1 MTMLFV
7 HPTDRTADVSSLSQ
21 ALQRTQ
27 PGDVV
32 VLGAGRYG
40 PSTTGERL
48 PLRIP
53 AGVAVE
59 GGRAEDCVLDGEGRF
74 EPSFH
79 PIRAELSVVL
89 IEDGASLAG
98 VSVTNG
104 GGHGIGVPLGASV
117 LIRNCHLSRHGDHG
131 IFVCGAAQAIV
142 TNCLFEHNGLKRF
155 APELPR
161 GAGARQ
167 GHHIFA
173 EARHG
178 QPNQLLVSD
187 NIMRACF
194 ADGVAFVCFFREP
207 DGVSFGARI
216 LRNTIEASERG
227 GLLFSCSFGPCQ
239 NRYQILAV
247 DNILKDNKQF
257 GLNIMTAVPLAD
269 RVPQHNHL
277 RALIA
282 GNTISD
288 SPLGIAVHGALSE
301 AHYNRCEVT
310 LDQNRIANCATNA
323 LRLLGASG
331 APGVATQG
339 NTLEATVSR
348 NTLSGS
354 VVIQGA
360 GGPSAATL
368 QDNSVSVRLSG
379 NSGTAEESA
388 RVSDGPTGN
397 TATVRAA
404 PQAYQRTQDNL
415 V

>member
-1 MTMLFV
+1 MTTIFV
-7 HPTDRTADVSSLSQ
+7 HPTDRAADVSSLSQ
-21 ALQRTQ
+21 ALQQ
-27 PGDVV
+27 AWPGDVV
-32 VLGAGRYG
+32 VLGAGNYG
-40 PSTTGERL
+40 PSSTGERL

-53 AGVAVE
+53 VGVAVE
-59 GGRAEDCVLDGEGRF
+59 GGRAEDCVLDGEDRF

-79 PIRAELSVVL
+79 PIRADLSVVL

-98 VSVTNG
+98 VTVTNG

-117 LIRNCHLSRHGDHG
+117 TIRNCHLSRHGDHG
-131 IFVCGAAQAIV
+131 IFVCGAAQAVI
-142 TNCLFEHNGLKRF
+142 TNCVFEHNGLKRF

-178 QPNQLLVSD
+178 QLNQLLVSD
-187 NIMRACF
+187 NTMRDCF
-194 ADGVAFVCFFREP
+194 ADGIAFVCFFPEP

-216 LRNTIEASERG
+216 LRNTIEESERG

-239 NRYQILAV
+239 NRSQILAV
-247 DNILKDNKQF
+247 DNILKNNKQF

-282 GNTISD
+282 GNTISE
-288 SPLGIAVHGALSE
+288 SSLGIAVHGALSE
-301 AHYNRCEVT
+301 AHHNRCEVT
-310 LDQNRIANCATNA
+310 LDQNRVADCGTNA
-323 LRLLGASG
+323 IRLLGASG
-331 APGVATQG
+331 ASGVATRG

-354 VVIQGA
+354 MVIQGA

-368 QDNSVSVRLSG
+368 QDNSVSIRLSG
-379 NSGTAEESA
+379 NSGAAEELVG
-388 RVSDGPTGN
+388 VSDGPTGN
-397 TATVRAA
+397 TATVRNGG
-404 PQAYQRTQDNL
+404 QAYQRTRDDL